1 MIRQP
6 FFLSPPTTGAWYRIF
21 VLFCFGQGC
30 CKVGPRCKRPHC
42 QQDMD
47 YCSVFHILQSL
58 WAHLHVV
65 GMLRLISDINKQSL
79 LLPFFKF
86 CSCVYFCLYGL
97 FNCISFRKFSL
108 QLSVFWF
115 CSSGLIST
123 LLVFSTVCLFMKV
136 SFSHDII
143 SSGCL
148 GSKKQL
154 TN

>member
-65 GMLRLISDINKQSL
+65 GMLQFISDINQPSLPTPFYSL
-79 LLPFFKF
+79 LVSISVFKALSTVF
-86 CSCVYFCLYGL
+86 HFINSHDNCVFSLCSCGL
-97 FNCISFRKFSL
+97 
-108 QLSVFWF
+108 
-115 CSSGLIST
+115 SSA
-123 LLVFSTVCLFMKV
+123 LLVLSTVCLFMKV
-136 SFSHDII
+136 SCGPDII
-143 SSGCL
+143 LSDWL
-148 GSKKQL
+148 GSKHQL
-154 TN
+154 TD